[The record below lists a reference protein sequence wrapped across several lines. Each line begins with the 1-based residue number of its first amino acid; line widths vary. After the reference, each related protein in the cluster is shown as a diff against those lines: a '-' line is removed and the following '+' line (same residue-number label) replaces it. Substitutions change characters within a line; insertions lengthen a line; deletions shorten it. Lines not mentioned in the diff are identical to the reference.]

1 MAGLSVDPEF
11 VADLKNE
18 YRNLQDQKD
27 EAERLATEAANALWK
42 FMDDHAYRQAVK
54 PYEICG
60 GDDGQGRKHLERQLP
75 KGHRELGYRNHL
87 ECKPDGSV
95 WGAWS

>member
-1 MAGLSVDPEF
+1 MAGT
-11 VADLKNE
+11 LKNMTE
-18 YRNLQDQKD
+18 LRAKYASLQERKD
-27 EAERLATEAANALWK
+27 ELERQATEAANALWK

-60 GDDGQGRKHLERQLP
+60 DDDGQGRKHLECQLP
-75 KGHRELGYRNHL
+75 KGHREIGYRNHL